1 MYDVTIVG
9 ATGLV
14 GKEFLSILES
24 RNFPV
29 KTLTLF
35 ASERS
40 EGETLRF
47 KGKDIP
53 VNKTSEE
60 NIRKNHCDFAFFSA
74 GAVVSKQFAEVFSE
88 RGTTVIDN
96 SSAFRMEKNI
106 PLVVPEVN
114 GKPFATERS
123 PGIIANPNCSTIQ
136 MIPVLKMTD
145 ELFGLKSLVVSTY
158 QSVSGSGMKGIDE
171 LSRQT
176 SELFK
181 GRGATPSTFPQRIS
195 FNTIPQIGPFYPDG
209 YTSEERKMIEET
221 RKILSMPDLPVD
233 VTAVRVPVFYGH
245 GETLTVFT
253 EKDAAIDL
261 FRKKLKGT
269 PPLELMDDIENL
281 EYPTPADAAGR
292 DSIFVGRIR
301 HGNGGQNKKS
311 MNMWITADNVRIG
324 AALNAIKIAEQF
336 TEKQT

>member
-14 GKEFLSILES
+14 GKEFLSIIES

-29 KTLTLF
+29 KTLKLF

-40 EGETLRF
+40 EGETLKF
-47 KGKDIP
+47 KGKDVP
-53 VNKTSEE
+53 VNKISEK
-60 NIRKNHCDFAFFSA
+60 NIRKNPCDFAFFSA
-74 GAVVSKQFAEVFSE
+74 GAVVSKQFAEVFSKE
-88 RGTTVIDN
+88 GATVIDN

-114 GKPFATERS
+114 GKPFGTERS

-136 MIPVLKMTD
+136 MIPVLNATD

-158 QSVSGSGMKGIDE
+158 QSVSGSGIKGIDE
-171 LSRQT
+171 LSNQT

-181 GRGATPSTFPQRIS
+181 GRDVTPSTFPQRIS
-195 FNTIPQIGPFYPDG
+195 FNTIPHIGPFHPNG
-209 YTSEERKMIEET
+209 YTNEENKMIEET
-221 RKILSMPDLPVD
+221 RKILSIPKLPVD

-245 GETLTVFT
+245 AEALTVFT
-253 EKDAAIDL
+253 EKDTDIAL
-261 FRKKLKGT
+261 FRKHLEKK
-269 PPLELMDDIENL
+269 PPHKIMDDIENL
-281 EYPTPADAAGR
+281 EYPTTADAVGR

-324 AALNAIKIAEQF
+324 AALNAVKIAERF
-336 TEKQT
+336 TEKKR